1 MFITI
6 LQLAPGSSFEE
17 LHRVTYSGH
26 WNIQATAKF
35 FAWDL
40 SPDDQLIAPSICQK
54 EQGCYLGIWNV
65 IKPKEQLHCE
75 LGALGAKAKA
85 IAFSPD
91 GQLLA
96 MGDSSGV
103 LSIWEGDKESQMEP
117 LLKDRSSD
125 MTRELAE

>member
-1 MFITI
+1 M
-6 LQLAPGSSFEE
+6 
-17 LHRVTYSGH
+17 TYSGH
-26 WNIQATAKF
+26 WNIG
-35 FAWDL
+35 DGEILCMNL
-40 SPDDQLIAPSICQK
+40 SPDDQLIAASIWEK
-54 EQGCYLGIWNV
+54 EQGCYLGIWDA
-65 IKPKEQLHCE
+65 IKPKGQLHCE
-75 LGALGAKAKA
+75 LGPHGPKAKA

-103 LSIWEGDKESQMEP
+103 VSIWEGDKESQMEP

>member
-1 MFITI
+1 M
-6 LQLAPGSSFEE
+6 
-17 LHRVTYSGH
+17 
-26 WNIQATAKF
+26 
-35 FAWDL
+35 DL
-40 SPDDQLIAPSICQK
+40 SPDDQLIAASIWEK
-54 EQGCYLGIWNV
+54 EQGCYLGIWDA